1 MSSTK
6 SLSFKA
12 KQHTT
17 FDKKI
22 EILSRLS
29 LYYTKHTKQDV
40 IHNENYSVDTG
51 ERAQIFGT

>member
-40 IHNENYSVDTG
+40 IHNENYSVDT
-51 ERAQIFGT
+51 